1 MKQTKQSSAFP
12 SRLSMVAVACQIACL
27 GMSSA
32 YAQQATTSNDP
43 VDSKQVTITGKKVG
57 MGLMV
62 QENAPKARSTITAEE
77 LAKQRPT
84 GNAYEALELMPAVNS
99 YNYDAT
105 GLFGGGLT
113 LRGFNSDQIGATI
126 NGVPVND
133 SGSFSVFP
141 QEFVDQE
148 NTCTQFVTQGST
160 DVDSP
165 QIGATGGNFG
175 ITTCDPSKE
184 KRFRFMQTVGGLHL
198 TKTYMRYDT
207 GMVLDNKARFFVSYS
222 NAQSDKWKG
231 DGGARRD
238 HVDMGFRADFDRFNS
253 VAGTILYN
261 RAINQNISTFNL
273 ADLKKYGYYYDYS
286 TTWVGHAPKSPGTGV
301 SDANQAFG
309 DSYYKLTQNPFE
321 NVIAST
327 TIKARFGE
335 NTDIKVIP
343 YFWYGYGTGSNQQ
356 KLVAEGPL
364 FDKTGKQTQFSF
376 LNPVTGK
383 NTAAVD
389 LNGDGDTKD
398 SVIVANSNVTRT
410 NRPGITASLTHQF
423 DNHQVLVGFWYERA
437 KHEQFGPMVLVN
449 DAGEAGDI
457 WLKEGRVLRPD
468 GTPYQSRDW
477 KTIST
482 AYQFFAQ
489 DTINLLNDKLT
500 LNFGVR
506 APTMKRDFTNFANEG
521 AGTTYNISKSYS
533 EILPQLGARYQIDN
547 NNQVF
552 ASLAKNMKAPPN
564 FIYATTGN
572 VVLVNGVPTMPVD
585 VKAETSFNLDV
596 GYRHQ
601 SDLLTGQFTVY
612 AVDFRDRQATA
623 FDPST
628 NTNSLTSVGKVKTN
642 GFEIE
647 LGNTPVNGW
656 SFYSSV
662 GYAKSEIQSDLLVQ
676 TTDKKVTPNVNYTV
690 PLPTNGKEMTLTPK
704 YKAGLSAQ
712 YETGAWYARLKVKYT
727 GKQWAT
733 MTNDEL
739 VPAYTLVG
747 FDAGYQFPNTG
758 WMKKPT
764 LRLNVA
770 NLLDKQYRNPSSFNV
785 TNAQAYG
792 PSNALYSGKNVFY
805 YMGAPRFTSITF
817 SADF

>member
-32 YAQQATTSNDP
+32 YAQQAAISNDP

-133 SGSFSVFP
+133 SGNFAVYP

-184 KRFRFMQTVGGLHL
+184 KRFRVMQTLGGLNL
-198 TKTYMRYDT
+198 SKTYMRYDT
-207 GMVLDNKARFFVSYS
+207 GLWSDGKSRFFISAS
-222 NAQSDKWKG
+222 HAQADKWKG
-231 DGGARRD
+231 EGGAKRD
-238 HVDMGFRADFDRFNS
+238 HVDIGFRTDFDKFNS
-253 VAGTILYN
+253 INGTILYN

-273 ADLKKYGYYYDYS
+273 ADLNKNGYYYDYS
-286 TTWVGHAPKSPGTGV
+286 TTFIGHAAPTPGKAGNDP
-301 SDANQAFG
+301 SQAFA
-309 DSYYKLTQNPFE
+309 DSFYKLTQNPFE
-321 NVIAST
+321 NVIASAT
-327 TIKARFGE
+327 AKFRIGQD
-335 NTDIKVIP
+335 TDVKIIP
-343 YFWYGYGTGSNQQ
+343 YYWYGYGNGGVQQ
-356 KLVAEGPL
+356 KLVSESG
-364 FDKTGKQTQFSF
+364 F
-376 LNPVTGK
+376 LNQATGK
-383 NTAAVD
+383 NTATVD
-389 LNGDGDTKD
+389 LNGDGDTLDK
-398 SVIVANSNVTRT
+398 VIVANASVTRT
-410 NRPGITASLTHQF
+410 NRPGVTASVTHNF
-423 DNHQVLVGFWYERA
+423 ENHQVLAGFWYERA
-437 KHEQFGPMVLVN
+437 THEQFGPMVLV
-449 DAGEAGDI
+449 DANGNAADI

-482 AYQFFAQ
+482 GYQFFLQ
-489 DTINLLNDKLT
+489 DTISMLNDKFT
-500 LNFGVR
+500 LNVGLR
-506 APTMKRDFTNFANEG
+506 APTMKRDFTNKPNEG
-521 AGTTYNISKSYS
+521 AGIGYNISKSYS
-533 EILPQLGARYQIDN
+533 ELLPQLGARYQIDN
-547 NNQVF
+547 NNQLF

-564 FIYATTGN
+564 FVYATTSN
-572 VVLVNGVPTMPVD
+572 VVIVNGQASMPVD
-585 VKAETSFNLDV
+585 VKAETSYNLDV

-601 SDLLTGQFTVY
+601 SDQLTGQFTVY

-623 FDPST
+623 YDPVS
-628 NTNSLTSVGKVKTN
+628 NTSSLTSVGKVKTK

-662 GYAKSEIQSDLLVQ
+662 GYAKSEIQDDLVVSK
-676 TTDKKVTPNVNYTV
+676 TAT
-690 PLPTNGKEMTLTPK
+690 LPTAGKQMTLTPTW
-704 YKAGLSAQ
+704 KAGLSAQ
-712 YETGAWYARLKVKYT
+712 YETAVWYTRLKAKYT
-727 GKQWAT
+727 GSQWAT

-739 VPAYTLVG
+739 VPGYTLLG
-747 FDAGYQFPNTG
+747 LDAGYQFPNTT
-758 WMKKPT
+758 WFKKPT
-764 LRLNVA
+764 VRLSIS
-770 NLLDKQYRNPSSFNV
+770 NLTNEKYRNPSSFNV
-785 TNAQAYG
+785 TNAQPYG
-792 PSNALYSGKNVFY
+792 TAAGKGVFY
-805 YMGAPRFTSITF
+805 YLGAPRFTSVTF

>member
-133 SGSFSVFP
+133 SGNFAVYP

-198 TKTYMRYDT
+198 TKTYLRYDT
-207 GMVLDNKARFFVSYS
+207 GMVLDNKARFFISYS
-222 NAQSDKWKG
+222 NAQADKWKG

-238 HVDMGFRADFDRFNS
+238 HVDMGFRTDFDRFNS
-253 VAGTILYN
+253 VSGTILYN
-261 RAINQNISTFNL
+261 RAVNQNISSFSL
-273 ADLKKYGYYYDYS
+273 ADLNKNGYYYDYS
-286 TTWVGHAPKSPGTGV
+286 TKFIGHVTPTKGKAD
-301 SDANQAFG
+301 SDPSQANA
-309 DSYYKLTQNPFE
+309 DSYYMLTQNPFE

-335 NTDIKVIP
+335 NTDVKVIP
-343 YFWYGYGTGSNQQ
+343 YYWYGYGNGGVQQ
-356 KLVAEGPL
+356 KLVSENG
-364 FDKTGKQTQFSF
+364 F
-376 LNPVTGK
+376 LNPATGK
-383 NTAAVD
+383 NTVGVD
-389 LNGDGDTKD
+389 LNGDGDTLDK
-398 SVIVANSNVTRT
+398 VIVANASVTRT
-410 NRPGITASLTHQF
+410 NRPGVTASLTHQF

-437 KHEQFGPMVLVN
+437 THEQFGPMVAVGAN
-449 DAGEAGDI
+449 GEPADI
-457 WLKEGRVLRPD
+457 WLKEGRIQRPD
-468 GTPYQSRDW
+468 GSLYQSRDW

-482 AYQFFAQ
+482 GYQIFAQ
-489 DTINLLNDKLT
+489 DTISLMNDALT

-521 AGTTYNISKSYS
+521 AGTSYNISKSYS

-572 VVLVNGVPTMPVD
+572 VVLVNGVATMPVD
-585 VKAETSFNLDV
+585 VKAETSFNLDL

-601 SDLLTGQFTVY
+601 SDKLTGQVTVY

-623 FDPST
+623 YDVVT
-628 NTNSLTSVGKVKTN
+628 NTSSLTSVGKVKTK
-642 GFEIE
+642 GFEVE

-656 SFYSSV
+656 SFYSSL
-662 GYAKSEIQSDLLVQ
+662 GYAKSEIQADLPVSK
-676 TTDKKVTPNVNYTV
+676 TAF
-690 PLPTNGKEMTLTPK
+690 LPTAGKEMTLTPK

-712 YETGAWYARLKVKYT
+712 YETGVWYARLKAKYT

-785 TNAQAYG
+785 TNAKAYG
-792 PSNALYSGKNVFY
+792 SAGAKTVFY
-805 YMGAPRFTSITF
+805 YLGAPRFTSITF